1 MAIDTKEKRLSML
14 NFGLPWWT
22 TLPVTDGSF
31 DVGDRLHFLHLY
43 SGIDPDAPVVVT
55 PTYIFTAESRSLT
68 DTAESRSLTDTAG
81 ARPLL
86 DTADRTNRVNQ

>member
-1 MAIDTKEKRLSML
+1 MALDTAEKRISML

-22 TLPVTDGSF
+22 TLPVPDGSF
-31 DVGDRLHFLHLY
+31 DVGDRIHFLHLY
-43 SGIDPDAPVVVT
+43 SGIEPDSPVVVT
-55 PTYIFTAESRSLT
+55 PTYIFTAE
-68 DTAESRSLTDTAG
+68 ARSLTDTAG